1 MRRFAWFVAVVSVVL
16 AGWVFFFPVPLG
28 WAARMGMARALPAD
42 GPLQVGLES
51 ATFRWRWGDSAL
63 SLEVIGLSATAGGRP
78 LATWRGLIIEVPKAG
93 LWQRRFAPAQITL
106 RDPRVTLDQ
115 TSTGAL
121 ALVAPPGAK
130 PEATTSS
137 APPDL
142 GPLAPVLPAPGGATK
157 LILEGVI
164 VQLRNGAGE
173 VRLPFG
179 RIETTLARLADGA
192 LALDL
197 SLPLT
202 AGLTSPHL
210 TAHASLD
217 PRTNRGEFA
226 IALPAF
232 ATADLPVLPGAP
244 PLPLHGTVALDLA
257 GHYDLAAL
265 RLDDISGGF
274 SVLDGDLTL
283 PSDLLATK
291 LDLEQIKL
299 RGRADLRAQRF
310 VLETGR
316 VRIGALDVNVTEF
329 EATLGDQIKARW
341 QLEIGGLKG
350 AAMRP
355 LLPVAHRARVPLSD
369 DAIDLVALDRF
380 TTRGNAELER
390 SAAGVWSS
398 KNLEAEGRT
407 ELSLGREPFVAA
419 WNARQAP
426 GTDNI
431 ALDVSLPA
439 FVPGRWPTALI
450 AGTPVGVVDLPL
462 AFSAQALLSRAG
474 EPRSA
479 RLALTGGAG
488 TLKPLQPGMP
498 PLDVRQLEVRLE
510 SEQFDRAW
518 RIPVARLGLTNGAG
532 VELVDAR
539 AEYSPQQITAV
550 GDLRATGLS
559 GEFLALWLPPDA
571 WKPLTTLNLPPREIA
586 LNRMSVRFDAKATAL
601 AAGGWQPASLAAKVD
616 VQLRLHTAN
625 LGLAAQLTLPDAGS
639 PIEATVDLAEF
650 RPPQL
655 GVVLPEGLTTAAFDF
670 PVSLHA
676 MARANLQGE
685 LAAAAIQ
692 LRAGSGR
699 VKTPPAFGDLDLPL
713 KGLALDAAYDPKRAR
728 AEVQA
733 LRLEA
738 GGLRFDVSDVVTTIA
753 PPYIATGRL
762 ELAAFALRPLLA
774 LWPASQQPELRR
786 TVETTL
792 RGGEFLGAQFDWGV
806 KFDPAAQ
813 PALSIS
819 QLKGA
824 ARLAQIEA
832 VTDAVPGPVAIA
844 SITAALDYPQA
855 TLELQDVTM
864 PSAKLSAVRVQVSA
878 LDRPTPAA
886 SLAAKFETD
895 LGVANTI
902 WKFAPPEMLTGTV
915 AGEFSAQV
923 PFDVAAV
930 EARVAFDFTKA
941 KLQLPGFP
949 NATPDTLTLNA
960 RVAQPLAK
968 DVATKASFSLDT
980 SAWLGAPVH
989 LAGRATLT
997 AGDHQPDSIEVTAY
1011 EHGRTRLQ
1019 ASFKQ
1024 PSASR
1029 REISLTGPY
1038 LNLVP
1043 LLRAGLAAA
1052 DALAARPVAPV
1063 AKTVAPVE
1071 STAPA
1076 TMKIDVSVGEIEFG
1090 PGQNARKFELH
1101 SELDKNWPAS
1111 LTLSAV
1117 SGIDDA
1123 LRAELGGPAAHQ
1135 TFKLTIADASG
1146 WMRTLAAPW
1155 SATPPAPGQ
1164 FGSLVTQLMKVP
1176 TMVSGGSVTIEAEM
1190 RRSEPEWLRGRLQL
1204 TRATLIRPPYVLQL
1218 LALKSGKSFEKSPVI
1233 EEFSIGRLT
1242 LSPTT
1247 VGVTDISL
1255 IGSGLINNLKV
1266 KSASY
1271 GLTDEALKVD
1281 GEYFGVGFDVIGTRA
1296 DPKIFLKDSNKLIR
1310 AIGTRNEFD
1319 FDNPT
1324 PKPKK
1329 P

>member
-1 MRRFAWFVAVVSVVL
+1 MGSVVL
-16 AGWVFFFPVPLG
+16 VGWVLFFPVPLG
-28 WAARMGMARALPAD
+28 WAARLALSRTLSAE
-42 GPLQVGLES
+42 GPLQVGLEA

-63 SLEVIGLSATAGGRP
+63 AVEVLGLNAAARGRP
-78 LATWRGLIIEVPKAG
+78 LATWRGLVIEVPKAG
-93 LWQRRFAPAQITL
+93 LWHRRFAPSQITL
-106 RDPRVTLDQ
+106 SDPHVTLDQ
-115 TSTGAL
+115 TPTGAL
-121 ALVAPPGAK
+121 ALVAPPAAK
-130 PEATTSS
+130 PEAA
-137 APPDL
+137 APAATPDL

-157 LILEGVI
+157 LVLEGVT

-173 VRLPFG
+173 TRLPFG
-179 RIETTLARLADGA
+179 RIETTLARSADGA

-202 AGLTSPHL
+202 AGPTSPRL
-210 TAHASLD
+210 TARASLD
-217 PRTNRGEFA
+217 PRTNRGEFT

-232 ATADLPVLPGAP
+232 ATADLPVVPGAP
-244 PLPLHGTVALDLA
+244 PLPLQGTVALDLA

-265 RLDDISGGF
+265 RLDDIAGGLSIF
-274 SVLDGDLTL
+274 DGDLTL
-283 PSDLLATK
+283 PGDVLAGK
-291 LDLEQIKL
+291 LHLEQIKL
-299 RGRADLRAQRF
+299 RGRADLRAQRL

-329 EATLGDQIKARW
+329 EATLGDRIQARW
-341 QLEIGGLKG
+341 QLEMSGLKG
-350 AAMRP
+350 AAVRP
-355 LLPVAHRARVPLSD
+355 LLPAAQRARVPLSD

-390 SAAGVWSS
+390 STAGVWSS
-398 KNLEAEGRT
+398 KILQAEGRV
-407 ELSLGREPFVAA
+407 ELSLGREPFAAA

-431 ALDVSLPA
+431 ALDLSLPA
-439 FVPGRWPTALI
+439 FVPGRWPAALI
-450 AGTPVGVVDLPL
+450 AGTPAEVVDLPL
-462 AFSAQALLSRAG
+462 AFSAQALLSSIG

-479 RLALTGGAG
+479 RITLTGGAG

-498 PLDVRQLEVRLE
+498 PLDVRQLEVRIE

-518 RIPVARLGLTNGAG
+518 RIPEARLGLANGAG

-539 AEYSPQQITAV
+539 AEYSPKQITTQ
-550 GDLRATGLS
+550 GELRTTGLS

-601 AAGGWQPASLAAKVD
+601 AAGGWQPASLTAKVAA
-616 VQLRLHTAN
+616 QLRLHAAN
-625 LGLAAQLTLPDAGS
+625 LGVTAQLTLPDAGS
-639 PIEATVDLAEF
+639 PIEASVDLAEF

-676 MARANLQGE
+676 TARATVQGE

-692 LRAGSGR
+692 IRAGSGH
-699 VKTPPAFGDLDLPL
+699 VKTPPALGDLDLPF

-728 AEVQA
+728 AEVKA

-738 GGLRFDVSDVVTTIA
+738 GGLRVDVSDVVTTID

-762 ELAAFALRPLLA
+762 EVAAFALRPLLA

-792 RGGEFLGAQFDWGV
+792 RSGDFLGAQFDWRV

-819 QLKGA
+819 QLKGI
-824 ARLAQIEA
+824 ARLAKIEA
-832 VTDAVPGPVAIA
+832 VTDAVPGPVAIVG
-844 SITAALDYPQA
+844 INAALDYPQA
-855 TLELQDVTM
+855 TVELQDVTL
-864 PSAKLSAVRVQVSA
+864 PGARLPAVRVQVSA
-878 LDRPTPAA
+878 LNLPVPAA
-886 SLAAKFETD
+886 SLTAKFETD

-915 AGEFSAQV
+915 AGEVSAQA

-930 EARVAFDFTKA
+930 EARVALDFTKA

-949 NATPDTLTLNA
+949 SATPDTLTVTA

-968 DVATKASFSLDT
+968 DVATKVSFSLDA

-997 AGDHQPDSIEVTAY
+997 VGDHQPDSIEVTAY

-1029 REISLTGPY
+1029 REISLSGPY

-1052 DALAARPVAPV
+1052 DALAARPVAPGSTAV
-1063 AKTVAPVE
+1063 SPVG
-1071 STAPA
+1071 SSAPA

-1101 SELDKNWPAS
+1101 TELDKNWPAS

-1117 SGIDDA
+1117 SGADDA

-1135 TFKLTIADASG
+1135 TFKLNIADASG
-1146 WMRTLAAPW
+1146 WLRTLTAPW

-1164 FGSLVTQLMKVP
+1164 FGSLVAQLMKVP
-1176 TMVSGGSVTIEAEM
+1176 TVVSGGGVTIEADM
-1190 RRSEPEWLRGRLQL
+1190 RRSEPEWLHGRLQL
-1204 TRATLIRPPYVLQL
+1204 TRATLVRPPYVLQL
-1218 LALKSGKSFEKSPVI
+1218 LALKSGKTLGNSPLI
-1233 EEFSIGRLT
+1233 EDFSIGRLT
-1242 LSPTT
+1242 LSRTT

-1255 IGSGLINNLKV
+1255 TGSGLINNLKV

-1271 GLTDEALKVD
+1271 GLADEALKVD

-1296 DPKIFLKDSNKLIR
+1296 APKIFLKDSNKLIR
-1310 AIGTRNEFD
+1310 AIGQRNEFD
-1319 FDNPT
+1319 FDP
-1324 PKPKK
+1324 PPPAKPKK